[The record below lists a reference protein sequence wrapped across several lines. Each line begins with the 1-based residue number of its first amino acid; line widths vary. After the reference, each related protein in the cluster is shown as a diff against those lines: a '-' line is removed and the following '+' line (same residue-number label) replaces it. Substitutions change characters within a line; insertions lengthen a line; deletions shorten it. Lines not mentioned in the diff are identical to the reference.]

1 MKNTSKKTVAAF
13 ALTLTLLLGLLP
25 SAAFAADDEEIS
37 ETTEITETVVNEAP
51 AESTATAET
60 APSTETVVVEI
71 PAEVPAE
78 TNAAAPQAPEAPEAP
93 TAPEEKTEE
102 PAEAADALVPLVVF
116 HGTEEIAEEIVP
128 QAAPQAGWA
137 LVNLLALILTS
148 VTAVGMALTVR
159 RKDENGEDRMSKLF
173 GLLPAAGALV
183 LFLLTENLSNPMV
196 ITDRWTVAMVAILAA
211 ELVLAY
217 LTRRANSAEEN

>member
-78 TNAAAPQAPEAPEAP
+78 TNAAGGIYSRGAFLTTFAEDRYLAASPFAIWIPSSAYH
-93 TAPEEKTEE
+93 TEY
-102 PAEAADALVPLVVF
+102 LPL
-116 HGTEEIAEEIVP
+116 
-128 QAAPQAGWA
+128 
-137 LVNLLALILTS
+137 S
-148 VTAVGMALTVR
+148 VTMPFPPWNV
-159 RKDENGEDRMSKLF
+159 F
-173 GLLPAAGALV
+173 
-183 LFLLTENLSNPMV
+183 
-196 ITDRWTVAMVAILAA
+196 
-211 ELVLAY
+211 
-217 LTRRANSAEEN
+217 